1 MVSLEV
7 VVTLCGVIW
16 PTEDAAMHSPPTLST
31 ETIRQLRPRLHAF
44 ARRALRD
51 DDDAED
57 LAQDT
62 LLAMLRAPTP
72 FRGDASLPT
81 FATAI
86 LKHKIADLARARAS
100 ERRTRASALAD
111 AACAADTAP
120 DPLTALAHVRVREQV
135 WPLLRRELKALPA
148 LMREAFVLRVLQ
160 DVDTQETS
168 RRLRISANYT
178 AALTVRAKQ
187 RLRRGLDAALRPN

>member
-7 VVTLCGVIW
+7 AETLRGVTSSIENAV
-16 PTEDAAMHSPPTLST
+16 MHNVPLSADT
-31 ETIRQLRPRLHAF
+31 VRQLRPRLHAF

-51 DDDAED
+51 DADAED
-57 LAQDT
+57 LTQDT
-62 LLAMLRAPTP
+62 LLAMLRSPAP
-72 FRGDASLPT
+72 FRGESSLPT
-81 FATAI
+81 YATSI

-111 AACAADTAP
+111 AACAANAVP
-120 DPLTALAHVRVREQV
+120 DPLTAVEQVRMREQV

-148 LMREAFVLRVLQ
+148 SMREAFVLRVLQ

-168 RRLRISANYT
+168 RRLHISANYT

-187 RLRRGLDAALRPN
+187 RLRRGFDAALRPG